1 MSEGAAMS
9 KSGSVLPRLPSR
21 EQLAPQWRSQGFADS
36 LTLGEEVRAGIA
48 RHPDTMLIFG
58 SRDRPSSAS
67 ISALYSDAVRFASVL
82 ASRGYR
88 PGDVLVAQ
96 LPNWRESAVSMLA
109 ALHIG
114 LVFIPVIHIYG
125 PSELGFLLRQ
135 SNARG
140 LIIPDSWRG
149 IDFVARVDAISALPS
164 LQDVFLVGAGTP
176 GSCGNWHDA
185 VESGTNVAAHHGDP
199 DDVFL
204 ISFTSGTSGVPKG
217 VLHTHRSLATETR
230 SFPLFPKPGD
240 EQGPMFWMLPGG
252 HIGATVSMLRPFLCN
267 ESAVYIDQFEGP
279 LSIELVRAHRPR
291 RVGGVPFHLTTLF
304 DSAEAADLSSIDH
317 ASTGGAGV
325 PPELILRGER
335 LGISISRCFGL
346 TEHPT
351 ITSCSPADP
360 IHKRAHT
367 DGKPI
372 GGSLVRI
379 IDDDGAECPRST
391 AGEIVTIGPELCRGY
406 LDPAMNGVFTAEGW
420 FRTGDIGI
428 VDDEGYLAVI
438 DRKKD
443 IIIRGGENIAS
454 REVELIL
461 ANHPVIVE
469 AAAVAWPHPQLGE
482 CVGVFLRLEPGTG
495 IDLAAIQHHFRKA
508 GVAKQKTPEH
518 IVIIDEFPRSLI
530 GKILKAELRRRI
542 PTIIGTLD
550 QDGNGVA

>member
-1 MSEGAAMS
+1 M
-9 KSGSVLPRLPSR
+9 SGSVGVLPGVPSR
-21 EQLAPQWRSQGFADS
+21 EQLAQQWRAQGFQGN
-36 LTLGEEVRAGIA
+36 LTLGDEVRAGIA
-48 RHPDTMLIFG
+48 RHPDTLLVFG
-58 SRDRPSSAS
+58 SRERPSSAS
-67 ISALYSDAVRFASVL
+67 ISALYSDAVRFASAL
-82 ASRGYR
+82 ASRGYQ
-88 PGDVLVAQ
+88 PGDVLVGQ
-96 LPNWRESAVSMLA
+96 LPNWRESAVTMLA
-109 ALHIG
+109 TLHLG

-125 PSELGFLLRQ
+125 PTELGFLLRQ

-140 LIIPDSWRG
+140 LVIPDAWHG
-149 IDFVARVDAISALPS
+149 IDFVARLDAIGALPA
-164 LQDVFLVGAGTP
+164 LQDVLVVGAATP
-176 GSCGNWHDA
+176 GNRGSWYDTL
-185 VESGTNVAAHHGDP
+185 ESGTTVEAHRGDP
-199 DDVFL
+199 DDDVL

-217 VLHTHRSLATETR
+217 VVHTHRSLAAETR

-240 EQGPMFWMLPGG
+240 EHGPMFWMLPGG

-267 ESAVYIDQFEGP
+267 EDSLYIDQFEGP
-279 LSIELVRAHRPR
+279 LAVELICAHRPR

-304 DSAEAADLSSIDH
+304 DSAEAADLASIDH

-360 IHKRAHT
+360 IDKRAHT
-367 DGKPI
+367 DGRPI
-372 GGSLVRI
+372 GGSQVRI
-379 IDDDGAECPRST
+379 IDDDGWQCPRGT

-406 LDPAMNGVFTAEGW
+406 LNPAMNSAFTADGW

-428 VDDEGYLAVI
+428 VDDEGYLAVV

-461 ANHPVIVE
+461 ANHPAIVD

-482 CVGVFLRLEPGTG
+482 CVGAFLRLEPE
-495 IDLAAIQHHFRKA
+495 AAIELATVQQHFRNA
-508 GVAKQKTPEH
+508 GVARQKTPEH
-518 IVIIDEFPRSLI
+518 IVIVEEFPRSPI
-530 GKILKAELRRRI
+530 GKILKAELR
-542 PTIIGTLD
+542 
-550 QDGNGVA
+550 